1 MLIEE
6 ANWPLG
12 PQDATESVRE
22 EDKEPLGHLAVYL
35 GSHIARWTKD
45 QRTQEKGMNLTDE
58 DWLEM
63 K

>member
-1 MLIEE
+1 MLNEE
-6 ANWPLG
+6 ANWPMG
-12 PQDATESVRE
+12 PQNSTESVRE

-45 QRTQEKGMNLTDE
+45 QRTQEKGMDLTDE

>member
-1 MLIEE
+1 MLNEE

-22 EDKEPLGHLAVYL
+22 EHKEPPGHLAVYL
-35 GSHIARWTKD
+35 GSHITRWTKD
-45 QRTQEKGMNLTDE
+45 QRTQEKGMDLTDE